1 MPSESS
7 ADSSAD
13 SGTDPRTTAGLV
25 AGRVLDAPPTLGTGR
40 LVCIDGPAGSGKTT
54 LADAITDLA
63 PHAHVVHC
71 DELLEGWRG
80 LPGLSGTVERLLDPL
95 AVGDVGRW
103 RRWDWIAD
111 GWAEWHAVAPGG
123 LLVLEGVGCW
133 SPAIAHRVG
142 VLVWVEAAPDIRLE
156 RGLARDGEHMR
167 PHWEQWRAD
176 EEQLFARLRTREH
189 ADLVVT
195 TG

>member
-1 MPSESS
+1 MPSEP
-7 ADSSAD
+7 
-13 SGTDPRTTAGLV
+13 GCDPRATAGIV
-25 AGRVLDAPPTLGTGR
+25 AERVLDAPPTLGTGR

-54 LADAITDLA
+54 LAAAIADLT

-80 LPGLSGTVERLLDPL
+80 LPGLAGSVQRLLGPL
-95 AVGDVGRW
+95 AIGEVGRW
-103 RRWDWIAD
+103 RRWDWLAD

-123 LLVLEGVGCW
+123 LLVLEGVGSW
-133 SPAIAHRVG
+133 SPAVAHLVG
-142 VLVWVEAAPDIRLE
+142 VLVWVEAAPDLRLE
-156 RGLARDGEHMR
+156 RGLARDGAHMR
-167 PHWEQWRAD
+167 PHWEQWRTD